1 MRNNFKTVLTTTIVL
16 ATFTAAASLYAHAA
30 DSQTAPNASGTGTM
44 MQGGHGDMS
53 GTMNMMG
60 QMSQMMESCN
70 NMMKDM
76 QQRRGTETPKDE
88 TNPAQKR

>member
-1 MRNNFKTVLTTTIVL
+1 MRSNFKTVLTTTIVL

-30 DSQTAPNASGTGTM
+30 DSQTAPNASGTGSM

-53 GTMNMMG
+53 GMMNMMG
-60 QMSQMMESCN
+60 QMSQMMDGCN

-76 QQRRGTETPKDE
+76 HQRRGTEKPQGDKQPE
-88 TNPAQKR
+88 QKN

>member
-1 MRNNFKTVLTTTIVL
+1 MRNNFRTVLTTTIVL

-30 DSQTAPNASGTGTM
+30 DSQTAPNASGTGSM

-53 GTMNMMG
+53 KMNMMR

-70 NMMKDM
+70 NMMKDTH
-76 QQRRGTETPKDE
+76 QRRGTETPKDE